1 MGTLVIS
8 GKDFGSADDRP
19 GQHVAIVN
27 EEFVRV
33 ILEGRSALGRRFQ
46 FVDRRENPSEPNV
59 SAWYEIVGVVKQ
71 IPMEINPEREHAR
84 GIYLPLGCRPD
95 LPGVNGPPSWRRPD
109 LVRASSS

>member
-1 MGTLVIS
+1 MGTLVIA
-8 GKDFGSADDRP
+8 GKDFVSAVDRP

-46 FVDRRENPSEPNV
+46 FVDRRKNPSEPNV

-71 IPMEINPEREHAR
+71 IPMEINLEREHAR
-84 GIYLPLGCRPD
+84 GIYLPLGAGQTYP
-95 LPGVNGPPSWRRPD
+95 V
-109 LVRASSS
+109 